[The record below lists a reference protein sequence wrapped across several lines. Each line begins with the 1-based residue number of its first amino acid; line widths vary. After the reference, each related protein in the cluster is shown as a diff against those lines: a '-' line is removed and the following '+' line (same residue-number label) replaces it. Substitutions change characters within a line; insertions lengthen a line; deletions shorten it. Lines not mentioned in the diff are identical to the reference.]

1 MSDTCRLFPPFGDPW
16 LSCLL
21 HSQKDPQMSQSTPED
36 HDFPALHRLSHRVLT
51 HTKVACVTAL
61 WESLEG
67 LPQTPLSTL
76 WEA

>member
-1 MSDTCRLFPPFGDPW
+1 
-16 LSCLL
+16 
-21 HSQKDPQMSQSTPED
+21 MSQSTAEET
-36 HDFPALHRLSHRVLT
+36 DFPALPRLSHRVST
-51 HTKVACVTAL
+51 HTRVARVTAL